1 LALKVLR
8 QVKFATI
15 VQIKESLQTVVAVIA
30 TARKKKIMAECK
42 CGKCAACKK
51 RMADKKKGGKKMPPW
66 IGSKADEKQ
75 DKKLEKG
82 MTPAQKKKFE
92 AEDKKHDKKKGMSK
106 KEDMKGDKKIADK
119 IKSKKK

>member
-1 LALKVLR
+1 
-8 QVKFATI
+8 
-15 VQIKESLQTVVAVIA
+15 
-30 TARKKKIMAECK
+30 MAMCK

-51 RMADKKKGGKKMPPW
+51 RMKDKKMPPW

-92 AEDKKHDKKKGMSK
+92 AADKKMDAKKPSK
-106 KEDMKGDKKIADK
+106 KEDIKKDNALAARIKG
-119 IKSKKK
+119 KKK